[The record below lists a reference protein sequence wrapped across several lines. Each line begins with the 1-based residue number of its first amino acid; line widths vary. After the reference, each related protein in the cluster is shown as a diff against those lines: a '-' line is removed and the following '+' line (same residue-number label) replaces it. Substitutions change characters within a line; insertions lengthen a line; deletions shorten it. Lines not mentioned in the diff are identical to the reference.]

1 MSNSSDQFVGTGFK
15 LGKGT
20 YKTVYSC
27 ITTDA
32 NNAIFILPKDANVDK
47 LCIAV
52 VDIANLARKTFGNHE
67 QYFNQYMEQS
77 AEKKR
82 GNKYRDAFE
91 QQLKDETDKIIGEIN
106 LQKEF
111 FEKQLAPQIYEHKI
125 DESSRTIYILQEKCG
140 ISLINYIDLYSQQ
153 VEGVSENENGTYNY
167 NGTIVNTI
175 PYTDE
180 NVFDKIV
187 NLTIKIAENGYV
199 NTDIKPANTCT
210 KIAKDGLLVDIIA
223 LDFDPHFFIKID
235 STNKEMVKNAQ
246 IFMLTIF
253 IAHLSKWRDIKFV
266 QSIVEKHLNYEKI
279 QKMVTF
285 FANNSTICDEARHP
299 LYMMYHYIIG
309 FRNTM
314 ETSCKF
320 NQIAGKV
327 KEITDK
333 LYKSIFIVGKSDAA
347 KGMTKRRKRNKRH
360 KKSKKSRK

>member
-27 ITTDA
+27 VTTDA

-140 ISLINYIDLYSQQ
+140 ISLITPTEKKNETNILKKIKITKIFGDVNAPFRALY
-153 VEGVSENENGTYNY
+153 Y
-167 NGTIVNTI
+167 
-175 PYTDE
+175 
-180 NVFDKIV
+180 
-187 NLTIKIAENGYV
+187 LTITTFYGCNG
-199 NTDIKPANTCT
+199 
-210 KIAKDGLLVDIIA
+210 
-223 LDFDPHFFIKID
+223 
-235 STNKEMVKNAQ
+235 
-246 IFMLTIF
+246 
-253 IAHLSKWRDIKFV
+253 
-266 QSIVEKHLNYEKI
+266 
-279 QKMVTF
+279 
-285 FANNSTICDEARHP
+285 
-299 LYMMYHYIIG
+299 
-309 FRNTM
+309 
-314 ETSCKF
+314 
-320 NQIAGKV
+320 
-327 KEITDK
+327 
-333 LYKSIFIVGKSDAA
+333 
-347 KGMTKRRKRNKRH
+347 
-360 KKSKKSRK
+360 